1 MSKVEV
7 NTIDT
12 VDNTALTI
20 KQNDTTAMTINTSKQ
35 VGIGTTS
42 PNKDGIT
49 KALTINSPVATN
61 YSGLELSTA
70 DTLRTALIS
79 NSNGGFLYTA
89 TDIPLV
95 FQTNNVER
103 ARFTSAGL
111 HIGGTGSANALDDYE
126 EGDWTPVF
134 SYSTTTPSFSYV
146 NRYGRYTKIGRMVM
160 INFSM
165 NINSIAT
172 GSASGDIQISG
183 LPFTS
188 KNPAASG
195 GGVMV
200 YGADVYSNTYDVNV
214 NINDNATQFTFLQ
227 SRDAEGWI
235 NLSSANDAGQM
246 LFQGS
251 IVYDTD
257 S

>member
-1 MSKVEV
+1 MASTIKS

-20 KQNDTTAMTINTSKQ
+20 KQNNTTAMTINTSKQ
-35 VGIGTTS
+35 IGIGTTS

-126 EGDWTPVF
+126 EGTFTVTNAGDSSGAF
-134 SYSTTTPSFSYV
+134 SAET
-146 NRYGRYTKIGRMVM
+146 GEYTKIG
-160 INFSM
+160 
-165 NINSIAT
+165 NIVFIRITFDVSTTFTSFGRI
-172 GSASGDIQISG
+172 GG
-183 LPFTS
+183 LPFTTNGDNS
-188 KNPAASG
+188 VSSFSPA
-195 GGVMV
+195 
-200 YGADVYSNTYDVNV
+200 NV
-214 NINDNATQFTFLQ
+214 L
-227 SRDAEGWI
+227 
-235 NLSSANDAGQM
+235 
-246 LFQGS
+246 
-251 IVYDTD
+251 TD
-257 S
+257 SSTNNQIIPNFHIGQTYMTLKEDDTNQNQHFPNTTNNIYRISGFYFTDS